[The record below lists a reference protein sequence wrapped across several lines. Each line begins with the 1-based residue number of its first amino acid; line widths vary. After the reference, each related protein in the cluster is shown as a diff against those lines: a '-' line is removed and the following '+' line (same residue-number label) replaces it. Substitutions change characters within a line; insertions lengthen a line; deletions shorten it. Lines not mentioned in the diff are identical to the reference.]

1 MRSLTKT
8 LRQLFL
14 IIILCTFWACNSK
27 KDSAVSKIKN
37 SNPKKVIQKKLS
49 GEAVVSEL
57 EKLGYFS
64 LTNESELETVKA
76 NFQKAYT
83 DLNFFQGPMR
93 GETLNF
99 MDNRYHW
106 VDCEELFEI
115 GGLTEYLNQ
124 VKPTFDNLGLELK
137 FENEKSE
144 QDQNSW
150 KHTIEI
156 NGIEYIAFDGQF
168 SDLDWGIAYVNF
180 IEMLNAE
187 LRRQNSDEQFYP
199 INCGNDGMFVL
210 LTPMQFDFV
219 DQNYPDDNEH
229 PTTMSSWKIK
239 NGL

>member
-1 MRSLTKT
+1 MKHI
-8 LRQLFL
+8 FL
-14 IIILCTFWACNSK
+14 ITILCTFWACNFK
-27 KDSAVSKIKN
+27 KNNAVSKIKN
-37 SNPKKVIQKKLS
+37 PNPEKVIQKKLS
-49 GEAVVSEL
+49 GKEVVTEL
-57 EKLGYFS
+57 EKLGYFN
-64 LTNESELETVKA
+64 LTSETELDTVKTD
-76 NFQKAYT
+76 FEKAYS
-83 DLNFFQGPMR
+83 DLNFFQGPTR

-115 GGLTEYLNQ
+115 GGLTEYLAQ
-124 VKPTFDNLGLELK
+124 VKPTFKKLEL
-137 FENEKSE
+137 ELDYANEKSK

-150 KHTIEI
+150 KHTIEL
-156 NGIEYIAFDGQF
+156 NGIEYTVFDGQF

-210 LTPMQFDFV
+210 LTPKQLDFV
-219 DQNYPDDNEH
+219 NRNYPIGNEH
-229 PTTMSSWKIK
+229 PTTMSNWKSR